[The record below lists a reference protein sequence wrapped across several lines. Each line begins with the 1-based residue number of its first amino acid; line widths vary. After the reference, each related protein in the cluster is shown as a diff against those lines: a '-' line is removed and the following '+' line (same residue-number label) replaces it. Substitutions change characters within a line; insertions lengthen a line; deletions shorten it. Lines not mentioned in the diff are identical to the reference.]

1 MRGYCPTLRSH
12 SRHGSAG
19 CQGSW
24 TPSIPFL
31 GLLRNARWG
40 YRRAWCPFCEIEDN
54 HRLAVLVVDGEDALR
69 IEYCRCGGYLKTYNG
84 EGSEDLLLADRT
96 PLHLDAL
103 ARDHGLKS
111 YAGSLYRL

>member
-19 CQGSW
+19 CHGSW

-54 HRLAVLVVDGEDALR
+54 HRLAVLVVDAEDALR

-103 ARDHGLKS
+103 APR
-111 YAGSLYRL
+111 